1 MSTFL
6 LVYLLGAYLTAVLYC
21 LLMENNM
28 FREAMFYAVTMN
40 PEIPPLTLLLVSA
53 VFFTV
58 LSWVGVCIMIYFIYD
73 IVSTTIKSNSINQ

>member
-6 LVYLLGAYLTAVLYC
+6 LVYLLGVYLTAVLYC
-21 LLMENNM
+21 LLMENSM
-28 FREAMFYAVTMN
+28 FRESIYYAVTMN

-73 IVSTTIKSNSINQ
+73 IISTTIKSKSINQ